1 METLAI
7 EAIRASQSATSAQA
21 TAAGSGVSPE
31 RLAAPS
37 ATAVSKFEA
46 AMAANAP
53 SAVSRSADSS
63 AAIPFASQVSAAWRS
78 AQANNQGML
87 HRIKALTEISAQ
99 HSLSA
104 PELLELQ
111 YEVVN
116 LSFQQDVV
124 TKVADKASNAV
135 QTLIKNQ

>member
-7 EAIRASQSATSAQA
+7 EAIRASQSATAAQ
-21 TAAGSGVSPE
+21 TAAAAAGPS
-31 RLAAPS
+31 AAPS
-37 ATAVSKFEA
+37 ASAVSKFQA
-46 AMAANAP
+46 AMAVDAP
-53 SAVSRSADSS
+53 QGVSE
-63 AAIPFASQVSAAWRS
+63 IPFASQVSAVWRS

-87 HRIKALTEISAQ
+87 HRIRALTELRAQ

-104 PELLELQ
+104 ADLVELQ
-111 YEVVN
+111 YEVMN

-124 TKVADKASNAV
+124 TKIADKSSNAV